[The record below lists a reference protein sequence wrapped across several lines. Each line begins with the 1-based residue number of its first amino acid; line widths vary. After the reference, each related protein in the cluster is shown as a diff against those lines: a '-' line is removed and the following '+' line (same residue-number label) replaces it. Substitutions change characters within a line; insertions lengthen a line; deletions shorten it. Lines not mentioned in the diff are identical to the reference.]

1 MTKVIIKSLVLG
13 FIIGTVFLGI
23 APLGL
28 GIAFVE
34 FLRPILVP
42 GIDLFRSLYQSGS
55 GSLPWI
61 FGFGF
66 ILNGLIYTIL
76 FLSISLLKKY
86 VVNRKVKL
94 LTILAAIL
102 TFLATTGML
111 TNLYSFLTSPNKSW
125 IFRIGP

>member
-61 FGFGF
+61 FGF

-86 VVNRKVKL
+86 VVNRKVPVRKPREG
-94 LTILAAIL
+94 IE
-102 TFLATTGML
+102 GRPQES
-111 TNLYSFLTSPNKSW
+111 NQPPDSS
-125 IFRIGP
+125 